1 MKWIG
6 GNNMNPLIYNIAKK
20 SLATLLIFSIFI
32 YATVF
37 ISVFPSNYTVKKI
50 DGKWTATYPIKNIMK
65 GVNNKV
71 ISLAKGDY
79 KVTAQG
85 KDLIGLV
92 KIALKKSMKILIG
105 GLIIS
110 VVFGIFKGIIDSR
123 RGRSRDSSLKILLTI
138 IPISLPDV
146 LIVAILQAF
155 AIWLIQHGIF
165 IFKVAGAGTWH
176 HEVLPIVALS
186 ILPACYIARVT
197 AMSIESCYDKEYVKA
212 AIGKGCSSRRILW
225 NHVMRNA
232 IGIIFESLSNIT
244 AMIITNMMIVEY
256 MFSYPGITSM
266 LMNAYRN
273 FDRNTTIVTI
283 IVIGILYFV
292 LDALFQIM
300 KKVTFKP
307 LSEDAV

>member
-1 MKWIG
+1 
-6 GNNMNPLIYNIAKK
+6 MNPLVFSISKRI
-20 SLATLLIFSIFI
+20 LASILIFCIFI

-37 ISVFPSNYTVKKI
+37 IVSIPSDYTVRKV
-50 DGKWTATYPIKNIMK
+50 DGKWTATYPTNTIIKI
-65 GVNNKV
+65 VNNK
-71 ISLAKGDY
+71 ITSLAEGDY
-79 KVTAQG
+79 KVTSNG
-85 KDLIGLV
+85 KDLIELV
-92 KIALKKSMKILIG
+92 KVALKRSMKILAG
-105 GLIIS
+105 GLIIA
-110 VVFGIFKGIIDSR
+110 VIFGIFKGIIDSR
-123 RGRSRDSSLKILLTI
+123 RGKSRDSSLKILLTI

-146 LIVAILQAF
+146 LIVAMLQAL
-155 AIWLIQHGIF
+155 AIWLIQHGIR
-165 IFKVAGAGTWH
+165 IFKVAGAGSWH
-176 HEVLPIVALS
+176 HEILPIVALS

-266 LMNAYRN
+266 LMNSYRN
-273 FDRNTTIVTI
+273 YDRNTTIVTI
-283 IVIGILYFV
+283 IVIGIIYFL

-300 KKVTFKP
+300 KKVAFRP
-307 LSEDAV
+307 LKEDAI

>member
-1 MKWIG
+1 
-6 GNNMNPLIYNIAKK
+6 MNPLIYNISKRV
-20 SLATLLIFSIFI
+20 LATILIFCIFI

-37 ISVFPSNYTVKKI
+37 ICTFPSNYTVKKV
-50 DGKWTATYPIKNIMK
+50 DGKWTATYPIKN
-65 GVNNKV
+65 V
-71 ISLAKGDY
+71 L
-79 KVTAQG
+79 KVTNNTVKSLVQGDFKVTGQG
-85 KDLIGLV
+85 KDLMGLV
-92 KIALKKSMKILIG
+92 KIALKKSMKILVG
-105 GLIIS
+105 GLIVAVIL
-110 VVFGIFKGIIDSR
+110 GIFKGIIDSR
-123 RGRSRDSSLKILLTI
+123 RGKSRDSSLKVLLTI

-146 LIVAILQAF
+146 LIVAMLQAF
-155 AIWLIQHGIF
+155 AIWLIQHGIR

-266 LMNAYRN
+266 MMTSYRN
-273 FDRNTTIVTI
+273 FDRNTTMVTI
-283 IVIGILYFV
+283 IVIGIIYFL
-292 LDALFQIM
+292 LDALFQLM
-300 KKVTFKP
+300 KKVAFKP
-307 LSEDAV
+307 IGEDAI

>member
-1 MKWIG
+1 
-6 GNNMNPLIYNIAKK
+6 MNPLVLNIAKK
-20 SLATLLIFSIFI
+20 IIASILIFCIFI

-37 ISVFPSNYTVKKI
+37 ICTFPANYTVKKI
-50 DGKWTATYPIKNIMK
+50 DGKWTATYPIKNIVR
-65 GVNNKV
+65 GVNDRMEA
-71 ISLAKGDY
+71 LAKGDY
-79 KVTAQG
+79 KVTANG
-85 KDLIGLV
+85 KDLIGLM
-92 KIALKKSMKILIG
+92 KIALNKSMKILIG
-105 GLIIS
+105 GMIIA
-110 VVFGIFKGIIDSR
+110 VILGILKGIFDSR
-123 RGRSRDSSLKILLTI
+123 RGKSRNSSLKILLTI

-146 LIVAILQAF
+146 LIVAMLQAF
-155 AIWLIQHGIF
+155 AIWLIQHGIL

-176 HEVLPIVALS
+176 HEILPIVSLS

-266 LMNAYRN
+266 LMNSYRN

-283 IVIGILYFV
+283 IVIGIVYFM
-292 LDALFQIM
+292 LDTFFQIM
-300 KKVTFKP
+300 KKVAFKAS
-307 LSEDAV
+307 LEDAI

>member
-1 MKWIG
+1 MKGLG
-6 GNNMNPLIYNIAKK
+6 GNCMNPLVLNISKK
-20 SLATLLIFSIFI
+20 VLASILIFCIFI

-37 ISVFPSNYTVKKI
+37 IITIPKSYTVKKV
-50 DGKWTATYPIKNIMK
+50 DGKWTASYPIKNVIK

-71 ISLAKGDY
+71 VSLAKGDY
-79 KVTAQG
+79 KVTENG
-85 KDLIGLV
+85 KDLVALV
-92 KIALKKSMKILIG
+92 QVALKRSLKILIG
-105 GLIIS
+105 GLIIA
-110 VVFGIFKGIIDSR
+110 VVFGILKGILDSR
-123 RGRSRDSSLKILLTI
+123 RGKSRDSSLKVLLTI

-146 LIVAILQAF
+146 LIVAMLQAF
-155 AIWLIQHGIF
+155 AIWLIQHGIR
-165 IFKVAGAGTWH
+165 IFKVAGAGSWH

-197 AMSIESCYDKEYVKA
+197 AMSIESCYEKEYVKA

-266 LMNAYRN
+266 LMNSYRS

-283 IVIGILYFV
+283 IVIGMLYFL

-300 KKVTFKP
+300 KKVVFKP
-307 LSEDAV
+307 LKEDAI

>member
-1 MKWIG
+1 
-6 GNNMNPLIYNIAKK
+6 MNPMIFSIIKK
-20 SLATLLIFSIFI
+20 ILASVLIFCIFI
-32 YATVF
+32 YATIF
-37 ISVFPSNYTVKKI
+37 ICSIPTSFTVKKV
-50 DGKWTATYPIKNIMK
+50 DGKWTTTYPIKNMIR
-65 GVNNKV
+65 GVNNKA

-85 KDLIGLV
+85 KDLIGLM

-105 GLIIS
+105 ALIIA
-110 VVFGIFKGIIDSR
+110 VVFGIFKGILDSI
-123 RGRSRDSSLKILLTI
+123 RGKGRDSSLKILLTI

-146 LIVAILQAF
+146 LIVAMLQAF
-155 AIWLIQHGIF
+155 AIWLIQHGIL

-266 LMNAYRN
+266 LMNSYRN
-273 FDRNTTIVTI
+273 YDRNTTIVTI
-283 IVIGILYFV
+283 IVIGIIYFL
-292 LDALFQIM
+292 LDTLFQIM
-300 KKVTFKP
+300 KKVAFKP
-307 LSEDAV
+307 LSEDSI

>member
-1 MKWIG
+1 
-6 GNNMNPLIYNIAKK
+6 MNPIIFSIAKRVLG
-20 SLATLLIFSIFI
+20 SILIFCIFI

-37 ISVFPSNYTVKKI
+37 ICSFPNSYTVKKV
-50 DGKWTATYPIKNIMK
+50 DGKWTATYPIKNVIK
-65 GVNNKV
+65 GVNNRA

-85 KDLIGLV
+85 KDVIGLV

-105 GLIIS
+105 GLIIA
-110 VVFGIFKGIIDSR
+110 VVFGILKGIFDSR
-123 RGRSRDSSLKILLTI
+123 RGKNRNSSFKILFTI

-146 LIVAILQAF
+146 LIVAMLQAF
-155 AIWLIQHGIF
+155 AIWLIQHGVK
-165 IFKVAGAGTWH
+165 IFKVAGVGTWN

-197 AMSIESCYDKEYVKA
+197 ALSIESCYEQEYVKV

-256 MFSYPGITSM
+256 MFSYSGITSM
-266 LMNAYRN
+266 LMNSFRN
-273 FDRNTTIVTI
+273 YERSTTIVTI
-283 IVIGILYFV
+283 IVIGFIYFV

-300 KKVTFKP
+300 KKIAFKP
-307 LSEDAV
+307 LSEDAI

>member
-1 MKWIG
+1 
-6 GNNMNPLIYNIAKK
+6 MNPLIFSITKRV
-20 SLATLLIFSIFI
+20 LASILIFCIFI

-37 ISVFPSNYTVKKI
+37 ICSIPASYTVKKV
-50 DGKWTATYPIKNIMK
+50 DGKWTATYPIKNIIK
-65 GVNNKV
+65 GVNNRV
-71 ISLAKGDY
+71 ISLATGDY

-85 KDLIGLV
+85 KDLIGLI

-105 GLIIS
+105 GLIIA
-110 VVFGIFKGIIDSR
+110 VVFGIFKGIFDSR
-123 RGRSRDSSLKILLTI
+123 RGKSRDSSLKILLTI

-146 LIVAILQAF
+146 LIVAMLQAF
-155 AIWLIQHGIF
+155 AIWLIQHGIL
-165 IFKVAGAGTWH
+165 IFKVAGAGSWH

-197 AMSIESCYDKEYVKA
+197 AMSIENCYDKEYVKA

-266 LMNAYRN
+266 LMNSYRN
-273 FDRNTTIVTI
+273 YDRNTTIVTI
-283 IVIGILYFV
+283 IVIGIIYFM
-292 LDALFQIM
+292 LDTLFQIM
-300 KKVTFKP
+300 KKVVFKP
-307 LSEDAV
+307 LSEDTI

>member
-1 MKWIG
+1 
-6 GNNMNPLIYNIAKK
+6 MNPMVFSITKK
-20 SLATLLIFSIFI
+20 VLASILIFCIFI
-32 YATVF
+32 YATIF
-37 ISVFPSNYTVKKI
+37 ICSIPTNYTVKKV
-50 DGKWTATYPIKNIMK
+50 DGKWTATYPIKNIIR
-65 GVNNKV
+65 GVNNRA

-79 KVTAQG
+79 KVTSNG
-85 KDLIGLV
+85 KDLIGLT
-92 KIALKKSMKILIG
+92 KIALKKSMKILTG
-105 GLIIS
+105 GLIIA
-110 VVFGIFKGIIDSR
+110 VVLGMFKGILDSR
-123 RGRSRDSSLKILLTI
+123 RGKSKDSSLKILLTI

-146 LIVAILQAF
+146 LIVAMLQAF
-155 AIWLIQHGIF
+155 AIWLIQHGIL

-186 ILPACYIARVT
+186 ILPASYIARVT

-266 LMNAYRN
+266 LMNSYRN
-273 FDRNTTIVTI
+273 YDRNTTIVTI
-283 IVIGILYFV
+283 IVIGIIYFM
-292 LDALFQIM
+292 LDTLFQIV
-300 KKVTFKP
+300 KKVALRP
-307 LSEDAV
+307 LSEDAI